1 MATRQVAKKKGTKK
15 KASKSMSWLKP
26 CKVLQVNSDGSIT
39 PPMLKLKHNECIR
52 LRSAKGF
59 SVDMKLII
67 TLTAGSGG
75 PITVHS

>member
-1 MATRQVAKKKGTKK
+1 MATKKVAKKKGAKK
-15 KASKSMSWLKP
+15 KAAKNMSWLKP

-39 PPMLKLKHNECIR
+39 PPMLKLKHDECIR
-52 LRSAKGF
+52 LRSPKGY
-59 SVDMKLII
+59 SVDMKLVI